1 MESSPQGTQDANFPT
16 VALTSLLSPTQP
28 TGAATIP
35 VASATATPVS
45 TPISSTA
52 TPSNSMSS
60 GNVKPIIASSI
71 VGGLVLIAFLAYVG
85 FRLHRGDDIADVLKL
100 RRRPQPIHLD
110 DEALPSASLG
120 EGVFIHRTQRFSV
133 RSHRYPS
140 RLSIYSTKS
149 RRENA
154 RKSTATSKLPPDS
167 PYKQYSDQYLI
178 RPPTTKRPSVSRT
191 VTEPVPKIKD
201 YPTTPDSGKVMHSFL
216 FNASTDTGLVK
227 PEMAQLR
234 SESSGSSSPM
244 TPTTPHGAP
253 EVLTRPTSMANRRV
267 TIIERPVT
275 APNGG
280 TKRKSSRFTEEDKE
294 RWSWTNSEA
303 PATPKFKLER
313 APSTDPYGPRVVME
327 RIDED
332 HTPATRTTSHHSA
345 RKLSAGREKDVEK
358 VLKSAL
364 RTSEVPAE
372 GKKGKRL
379 SKAAQQHNHARVP
392 SFTQII
398 RNLSQGEKKGD
409 EEVMLTERKPSK

>member
-1 MESSPQGTQDANFPT
+1 
-16 VALTSLLSPTQP
+16 
-28 TGAATIP
+28 
-35 VASATATPVS
+35 
-45 TPISSTA
+45 
-52 TPSNSMSS
+52 
-60 GNVKPIIASSI
+60 
-71 VGGLVLIAFLAYVG
+71 
-85 FRLHRGDDIADVLKL
+85 
-100 RRRPQPIHLD
+100 
-110 DEALPSASLG
+110 
-120 EGVFIHRTQRFSV
+120 
-133 RSHRYPS
+133 
-140 RLSIYSTKS
+140 
-149 RRENA
+149 
-154 RKSTATSKLPPDS
+154 
-167 PYKQYSDQYLI
+167 
-178 RPPTTKRPSVSRT
+178 
-191 VTEPVPKIKD
+191 
-201 YPTTPDSGKVMHSFL
+201 MHSFL